1 MCHRPYL
8 VFYFFTPHCR
18 AFLNYKKQLLGS
30 YREVEC
36 TQAGKIL
43 GIAGITTPTE
53 HCFETDYKKPYPY
66 IRHILIKEG
75 RLDFTDK
82 LVHIFISKFPIASF
96 SGKTTFY
103 LIFMFYA
110 YWCRL
115 YSTGNYD

>member
-1 MCHRPYL
+1 MCHRTYL

-30 YREVEC
+30 YREEEC

-75 RLDFTDK
+75 LWISLTNFSISSFPSF
-82 LVHIFISKFPIASF
+82 LVCLVF
-96 SGKTTFY
+96 S
-103 LIFMFYA
+103 
-110 YWCRL
+110 
-115 YSTGNYD
+115 

>member
-30 YREVEC
+30 YREEEC

-75 RLDFTDK
+75 LWISLTNFSISSFLSSLLPRFQSK
-82 LVHIFISKFPIASF
+82 LHFI
-96 SGKTTFY
+96 
-103 LIFMFYA
+103 
-110 YWCRL
+110 
-115 YSTGNYD
+115 